1 MKENTIEKADLHNS
15 SIIFKDEI
23 LLNENR
29 INNLIELAKKNKFDQ
44 KKEIRPMAWKVFLG
58 IIPEDKNKSIEEWID
73 IIDSQRKEYKEKV
86 QKYCSIKK
94 FKSIDPL
101 IDDEN
106 KENDDLLNKEN
117 DDKEKNIIN
126 LINLDITRTHQ
137 GIELFQKTKTKNIL
151 SNILFIYSKE
161 SHDIPYGQGMN
172 ELVSMLYICLY
183 PYYFSCKEK
192 NLDKNEIKKYLND
205 VDNNYEDIY
214 LFFHNEEEIQS
225 DIYYLFE
232 SLMSKGIIELYGK
245 DDIKKNDINYHLY
258 ELFPDIIKDDLNED
272 KPTHLNLRSNILVKE
287 KLKIIDKKLYNHF
300 KNININCNY
309 FLHRWFKCI
318 FSREFDINEV
328 LTLWDIIFLYEYI
341 NNKKYKYHLIYID
354 FICLAMILRI
364 RYQLIKKDEGDCFT
378 ILFHYPKG
386 ENIDDIL
393 EISEKISKIFES
405 KLNNEEYNSDEI
417 LDIIRNNNN
426 LIEEGNSGNSDN
438 GDAKE
443 ELIITPHMYNQN
455 NSKGLITCDKKKE
468 NIIFCGK
475 YYIKKKYVFILGFG
489 LFLFFILIWM
499 YNNSQLD
506 NN

>member
-1 MKENTIEKADLHNS
+1 MKENIIEKADLHIS

-23 LLNENR
+23 LLNESR
-29 INNLIELAKKNKFDQ
+29 INNLIELAKENKFEE
-44 KKEIRPMAWKVFLG
+44 KKEIRPIAWNIFLG
-58 IIPEDKNKSIEEWID
+58 IIPEDKNKSIDEWID
-73 IIDSQRKEYKEKV
+73 TIDLQRKEYKEKV
-86 QKYCSIKK
+86 KKYCSIKK
-94 FKSIDPL
+94 YKSIDPL
-101 IDDEN
+101 IDNEN
-106 KENDDLLNKEN
+106 KENDDLINAEN
-117 DDKEKNIIN
+117 DEKEKNIIN

-137 GIELFQKTKTKNIL
+137 GIELFQKIKTKNIL
-151 SNILFIYSKE
+151 SNILFIHSKE
-161 SHDIPYGQGMN
+161 SNDIPYGQGMN
-172 ELVSMLYICLY
+172 ELISIIYICLY

-192 NLDKNEIKKYLND
+192 KLDKNEIKKYLNNI
-205 VDNNYEDIY
+205 DNNYEDIY
-214 LFFHNEEEIQS
+214 LFFHNEDEIQS

-232 SLMSKGIIELYGK
+232 SLMSKGINELYGK

-258 ELFPDIIKDDLNED
+258 ELFPDLIKVDSNED
-272 KPTHLNLRSNILVKE
+272 KPTHLNLRSSILIKE

-300 KNININCNY
+300 KNINLNCNY

-328 LTLWDIIFLYEYI
+328 LSFWDIIFLYEFL

-386 ENIDDIL
+386 ESINDIL
-393 EISEKISKIFES
+393 KISKKISIIFEN
-405 KLNNEEYNSDEI
+405 KLNNEEYNINEI
-417 LDIIRNNNN
+417 FDIIRNNNN
-426 LIEEGNSGNSDN
+426 LIEDGNNSGDN
-438 GDAKE
+438 GDVNE

-455 NSKGLITCDKKKE
+455 NNKGLITCDKKNE

-489 LFLFFILIWM
+489 LFLFFILFWI
-499 YNNSQLD
+499 YNNIQLD
-506 NN
+506 NK